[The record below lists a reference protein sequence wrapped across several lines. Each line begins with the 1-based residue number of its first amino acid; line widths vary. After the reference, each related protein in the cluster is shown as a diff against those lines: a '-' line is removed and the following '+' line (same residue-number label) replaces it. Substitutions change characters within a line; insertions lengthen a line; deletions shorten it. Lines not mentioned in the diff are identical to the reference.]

1 MNSGLVSLD
10 AVTELQ
16 KETMYIGL
24 DAFTPL
30 NCHHHTITITNT
42 NTNSNTNTNTN
53 TNTNLNTS

>member
-1 MNSGLVSLD
+1 MNSVIVALD
-10 AVTELQ
+10 VVTELQ

-42 NTNSNTNTNTN
+42 NTNSNTNTNT
-53 TNTNLNTS
+53 S